1 MLPAK
6 TPDLSILIPLSM
18 GFLGCM
24 VDSMI
29 GATLERRRLV
39 SKLGNNIISMAIGS
53 ALAFIVV
60 AFA

>member
-1 MLPAK
+1 
-6 TPDLSILIPLSM
+6 M

-39 SKLGNNIISMAIGS
+39 SKLGNNIISMTIGS
-53 ALAFIVV
+53 ALAFIIV
-60 AFA
+60 ALA